1 MLLLASL
8 LYMCH
13 IMNDIAKNLG
23 INLAPLGSVYN
34 TPKGVTVRP
43 QLSAEVCASAPN
55 LPMECFQNLVKSF
68 YW

>member
-34 TPKGVTVRP
+34 TPKGVTSHYF
-43 QLSAEVCASAPN
+43 LASAADDLKIN
-55 LPMECFQNLVKSF
+55 VYCAVDDS
-68 YW
+68 